1 MRMWWIYPLC
11 AYILVCAIATGAFY
25 VNEKRVWACIFKLA
39 ASVGFMI
46 IGILSSFLNPV
57 DLRYSAFVLSGL
69 IFCIAGDVMLML
81 KELFEEK
88 FETRFLLGGIIF
100 FSAAHIIFSAAMIAD
115 VGTFNFWLLPLLL
128 VVPIA
133 MLLLHRAH
141 VVTFDKYGFVMIL
154 YGIIISMSFLSALNG
169 FIELRSDF
177 YIAML
182 FAIAFFMISDSA
194 LCYTYYGSDINL
206 KRMLNYVVMIFYYVA
221 MILISFS
228 VTLKA

>member
-1 MRMWWIYPLC
+1 MNWWIYPLC

-39 ASVGFMI
+39 ASVGFML
-46 IGILSSFLNPV
+46 IGILSAFSYPEY
-57 DLRYSAFVLSGL
+57 LRYSAIILSGL
-69 IFCIAGDVMLML
+69 VFCTAGDVMLML

-88 FETRFLLGGIIF
+88 FATRFLLGGVLF
-100 FSAAHIIFSAAMIAD
+100 FSAAHVLFSSAMIAD
-115 VGTFNFWLLPLLL
+115 VGSFNFWLLPLLV

-133 MLLLHRAH
+133 MLALHRMH
-141 VVTFDKYGFVMIL
+141 VVTFDKYGIVMIA
-154 YGIIISMSFLSALNG
+154 YGIVISMSFICALNG
-169 FIELRSDF
+169 FVVLRSDF

-194 LCYTYYGSDINL
+194 LCYTYYGSDVNL
-206 KRMLNYVVMIFYYVA
+206 KRMLNYIVMIFYYVA

-228 VTLKA
+228 VTLKV